1 MEKQS
6 NFFVFGLKPED
17 EASYKMYGNICAI
30 C

>member
-1 MEKQS
+1 MEKQF

-17 EASYKMYGNICAI
+17 EASYKMYENICAI